1 MPAYVCSFSN
11 SFRKLSILSGEENE
25 NRRKLFERL
34 SQPRK
39 VVKPVVEDDEL
50 KTKLKRP
57 LNMDVIERLSI
68 PRKIPY
74 PDEHK
79 ISQIP
84 SRPLKNAKY
93 YQQLSQPKKNF
104 ESIVN
109 EDKKPNQKLK
119 SMKRTV
125 DLAVQWSRLQRRK
138 FMKGD
143 NDLFRF
149 PISRAAL
156 QYQPSAKIMKLAVP
170 KKVEGDEA
178 VGKSKRRK

>member
-1 MPAYVCSFSN
+1 MSAQEY
-11 SFRKLSILSGEENE
+11 E

-39 VVKPVVEDDEL
+39 VVKPEVYDISES

-57 LNMDVIERLSI
+57 LNMEVIKRLSI
-68 PRKIPY
+68 PRRIPY

-79 ISQIP
+79 ISSIP
-84 SRPLKNAKY
+84 SRPLKDAEY

-104 ESIVN
+104 ETTT
-109 EDKKPNQKLK
+109 EKPKQKLR
-119 SMKRTV
+119 SMKRTI

-149 PISRAAL
+149 PISRTAL
-156 QYQPSAKIMKLAVP
+156 QYQPSAKIIKLAIP
-170 KKVEGDEA
+170 KKVEADPNRP
-178 VGKSKRRK
+178 VGKSKKKK